1 VAGSP
6 VHHFSRRAP
15 ETASG
20 DTALGMTIGE
30 KENDVWERMVPLLN
44 SGMVA
49 MLMKGGIV
57 MIPLLASSL
66 ISLTVIL
73 ERLYF
78 WRRLRAREV
87 SATILA
93 LAGEG
98 KIEDAL
104 RVAGTSRHPVARV
117 LHAGLLY
124 QDRSPGTAMEAA
136 AQAERRYLQRSLPVL
151 DTIITL
157 APLLGLLGTI
167 TGMIGAFGIVSEA
180 GLGQPHAITGG
191 VAEALIAT
199 ATGLFIA
206 IMTLIPYNYFR
217 AKVEQLTDLMEE
229 RATRLELLLGTR
241 ED

>member
-1 VAGSP
+1 
-6 VHHFSRRAP
+6 
-15 ETASG
+15 
-20 DTALGMTIGE
+20 MTVGE
-30 KENDVWERMVPLLN
+30 KENDVWERVVPLLN

-49 MLMKGGIV
+49 ILMKGGIV

-93 LAGEG
+93 LASEG
-98 KIEDAL
+98 KREDAL
-104 RVAGTSRHPVARV
+104 RVASSSRHPVARV
-117 LHAGLLY
+117 LLAGLHY
-124 QDRSPGTAMEAA
+124 QGRAPRTAMEAA
-136 AQAERRYLQRSLPVL
+136 AQAERRHLQRSLPVL

-167 TGMIGAFGIVSEA
+167 TGMISAFGIVSEA

-217 AKVEQLTDLMEE
+217 AKVERLTDFMEE
-229 RATRLELLLGTR
+229 QATRLELFLGTQ